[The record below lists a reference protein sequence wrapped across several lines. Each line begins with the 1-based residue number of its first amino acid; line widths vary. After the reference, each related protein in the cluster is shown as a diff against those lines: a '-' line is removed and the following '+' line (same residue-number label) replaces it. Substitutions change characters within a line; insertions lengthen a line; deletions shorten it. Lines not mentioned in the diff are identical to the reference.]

1 MVVVRG
7 GCEDPVEGRE
17 RGRQTGDVP
26 EVLIN
31 TVPRTYNSPLPT
43 QQSTAI
49 HTKWYRVSKWNISVD
64 CVQTTFKQRKRS
76 YQIATQRFLI
86 VLQFLGKL

>member
-7 GCEDPVEGRE
+7 GCADPVERRE

-31 TVPRTYNSPLPT
+31 NVPRTYNSPLPT
-43 QQSTAI
+43 QQSTCYYSDPY
-49 HTKWYRVSKWNISVD
+49 K
-64 CVQTTFKQRKRS
+64 
-76 YQIATQRFLI
+76 I
-86 VLQFLGKL
+86 VPGG